1 MDRLL
6 IEHAYFLPFK
16 KSNSEFK
23 QQLKKKLTMHLV
35 SIYYIYDTNKKQ
47 SQPLQRDI
55 RPIYIHLTMM
65 KFILTDLVIN

>member
-35 SIYYIYDTNKKQ
+35 SIYYIYDTNKNSPNHSNVILDQ
-47 SQPLQRDI
+47 SI
-55 RPIYIHLTMM
+55 
-65 KFILTDLVIN
+65 FI